1 MGVVRQLCGLTP
13 AEGRF
18 YLRARMN
25 AAIAE
30 LRQKFIRIF
39 GGGGGGGAG
48 GGGRGAGKV
57 HIVRAP
63 GRVNLIGEH
72 TDYNDGFVLPMAIEP
87 EIRFA
92 CRTRDDGK
100 VRLASAAFEGAIS
113 EFSTVGKIERAR
125 AGAGEASWTN
135 YPRGMVAELIAAG
148 IPLPGMDCLIDN
160 TLPVGGGLSSSAA
173 LLVGTGRCLLALA
186 GLDMDNQRLALLA
199 QKAEHEFALAPVGIM
214 DQTIVASA
222 KPGHAM
228 LLDCRDLSKTFVPLD
243 ANELR
248 VVIVN
253 SMVKHELS
261 GSEYGERRSQCEEAV
276 RFFQKDNPQI
286 KALRDVTMQQI
297 DAARGKLS
305 DIVFRRARHVV
316 SEIART
322 TRYAAMLVNR
332 NYEDAGQLMVQ
343 SHNSLRDDYEVSIA
357 ELDFLQAEAM
367 KVKGVYGSR
376 MTGGGFGGCIVA
388 LTQPRAVEPLTQHLN
403 QVYAEKFGQKPNVFA
418 SAAAAG
424 ASVIE

>member
-1 MGVVRQLCGLTP
+1 
-13 AEGRF
+13 
-18 YLRARMN
+18 MN
-25 AAIAE
+25 VPTAE
-30 LRQKFIRIF
+30 LRQKFGRTF
-39 GGGGGGGAG
+39 GAG
-48 GGGRGAGKV
+48 GKV
-57 HIVRAP
+57 HVVRAP

-87 EIRFA
+87 EIRFV
-92 CRTRDDGK
+92 CRNRDDGRI
-100 VRLASAAFEGAIS
+100 RLASTAFEGEIS
-113 EFSTVGKIERAR
+113 EFSTVGKIER
-125 AGAGEASWTN
+125 GEPAWTN
-135 YPRGMVAELIAAG
+135 YPRGIAAEMIAAG

-173 LLVGTGRCLLALA
+173 LLVGAGRCLLALA
-186 GLDMDNQRLALLA
+186 GLDMDAQRLALLA

-261 GSEYGERRSQCEEAV
+261 GSEYGQRRSQCEEGVA
-276 RFFQKDNPQI
+276 FFKKDKPQV

-297 DAARGKLS
+297 DAAREKLS
-305 DIVFRRARHVV
+305 DVVFRRCRHVV

-322 TRYAAMLVNR
+322 TRYATLLGQK
-332 NYEDAGQLMVQ
+332 NYEEAGQLMVQ
-343 SHNSLRDDYEVSIA
+343 SHNSLRDDYEVSIP
-357 ELDFLQAEAM
+357 ELDFLQVEAM

-376 MTGGGFGGCIVA
+376 MTGGGFGGCIVT

-403 QVYAEKFGQKPNVFA
+403 QVYPAKFRRNANVFVTTA
-418 SAAAAG
+418 TAG